1 MSSYL
6 GPALTPHPPPGPS
19 TGPARWRSG
28 VVPSLVFAFLATPVI
43 TTIGFFVVY
52 AAADASPSAPPGD
65 TAFAWMPLLYALF
78 VGPVWCLVLLVGL
91 AGLVWQPPSRAGF
104 RAAWAL
110 VAACVLTVLWV
121 FVGIPNWGGPEGFPD
136 DASVRGL
143 AAVGVAVSLVPSAIL
158 AWWLSRR
165 AARARREQRT

>member
-6 GPALTPHPPPGPS
+6 GPALTRQSRSGSPA
-19 TGPARWRSG
+19 GPARWRSG
-28 VVPSLVFAFLATPVI
+28 VVPVIAFTFLATPVI
-43 TTIGFFVVY
+43 TTISFFVVY
-52 AAADASPSAPPGD
+52 AAADASPHAPMGD

-78 VGPVWCLVLLVGL
+78 VAPVWCLVLLVGL
-91 AGLVWQPPSRAGF
+91 AALVWQAPSRAGF

-121 FVGIPNWGGPEGFPD
+121 FVSIPHWGGPEGFPD
-136 DASVRGL
+136 DASVRGM
-143 AAVGVAVSLVPSAIL
+143 AAVGVAVSLAPSSIL

-165 AARARREQRT
+165 AWALRDGQRS